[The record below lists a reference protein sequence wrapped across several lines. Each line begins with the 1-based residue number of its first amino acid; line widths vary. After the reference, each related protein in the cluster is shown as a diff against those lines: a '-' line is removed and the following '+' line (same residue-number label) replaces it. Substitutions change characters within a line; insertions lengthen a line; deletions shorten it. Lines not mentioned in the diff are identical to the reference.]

1 MPLYVKELYKSYGST
16 VAVRGISFTAEEGKV
31 FGLLGPNGAGKT
43 TTLKI
48 ISTVLRPDSGSV
60 FLNSID
66 IINMAESAREFLTYV
81 PEDAGTYRNLTGYEH
96 LEFAATVYARNKDEY
111 KAFLEEGIRI
121 ADLGDKI
128 YEKTKSYSKGMKRR
142 LQIARA
148 LMVKPKLA
156 VLDEP
161 TAGID
166 VFHAISIR
174 NLIKDFAKKNSSI
187 VIVSSHNMFEVE
199 KLCDEIGIINEGVL
213 LRVGSIKEI
222 KGDNPDLE
230 EVFMKLAKED
240 KIDKNIGEPRK

>member
-1 MPLYVKELYKSYGST
+1 MPLYVKELFKSYGKT
-16 VAVRGISFTAEEGKV
+16 VAVRGISFTAQEGKV

-48 ISTVLRPDSGSV
+48 IATVLKPDSGSV
-60 FLNSID
+60 FLND
-66 IINMAESAREFLTYV
+66 TDVINDPERAREYISYV

-96 LEFAATVYARNKDEY
+96 LTFAATVYAKNEKEYDE
-111 KAFLEEGIRI
+111 FLEDGIKI

-128 YEKTKSYSKGMKRR
+128 HYKTKSYSKGMKRR

-148 LMVKPKLA
+148 LMIKPRLA

-166 VFHAISIR
+166 VFHAINIR
-174 NLIKDFAKKNSSI
+174 NIIKDFAVKNSSI

-213 LRVGSIKEI
+213 LRVGSVKEI
-222 KGDNPDLE
+222 KGNSQDLE
-230 EVFMKLAKED
+230 EVFIKLAKGDQTEPQ
-240 KIDKNIGEPRK
+240 KGEIKG